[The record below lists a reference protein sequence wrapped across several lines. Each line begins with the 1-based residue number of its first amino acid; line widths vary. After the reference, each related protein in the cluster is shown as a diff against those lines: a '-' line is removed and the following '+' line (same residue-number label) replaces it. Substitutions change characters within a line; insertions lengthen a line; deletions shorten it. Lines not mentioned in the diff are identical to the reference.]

1 MFENKNV
8 INLSLQVGIV
18 LKWKEVFFSWRIIK
32 YKLFRDFA
40 WVLRV
45 KRRRTFFDPSSQ
57 IQLNFNFPI
66 KFICL
71 REYFVEMAGYIELL
85 FKPLERITNSNNK
98 FWMSALVM
106 GQRINI
112 HGKFTLENNFHH
124 FMSQSRPILIISAIS
139 HSLKITNYGENCH
152 SQISHLM
159 QMMKSEMTFTLN
171 SRKFWL
177 LPITSLHLTSD
188 AR

>member
-1 MFENKNV
+1 
-8 INLSLQVGIV
+8 
-18 LKWKEVFFSWRIIK
+18 
-32 YKLFRDFA
+32 
-40 WVLRV
+40 
-45 KRRRTFFDPSSQ
+45 
-57 IQLNFNFPI
+57 
-66 KFICL
+66 
-71 REYFVEMAGYIELL
+71 
-85 FKPLERITNSNNK
+85 
-98 FWMSALVM
+98 MSALVM

-124 FMSQSRPILIISAIS
+124 FMSQSRPIHIISAIS
-139 HSLKITNYGENCH
+139 HKITPKLTSFSLKITNYGENCH

-177 LPITSLHLTSD
+177 LPITSLHLSSD